1 MTIFITQMKFEGKT
15 MNILIVTAGYSI
27 FDAKGQLNSFL
38 AYLTE
43 KNLTNKGHTVK
54 FSDVTKDTWNVD
66 REVAKLLWAET
77 IIYIMPIMWF
87 NMPAPMVKWLG
98 EVLIYKKT
106 FVITDE
112 YGEGGQVS
120 ADNFMIVTTS
130 NMKTSDLGKGF
141 VMKDAPHIDDV
152 LQPLIMTNNYL
163 SIRNQIPT
171 FHAGDV
177 IAGNTGWIEPAFEKH
192 LDKHFTA

>member
-1 MTIFITQMKFEGKT
+1 MKV
-15 MNILIVTAGYSI
+15 LVVSAGYSI
-27 FDAKGQLNSFL
+27 FDAKGQLNSYLTFL
-38 AYLTE
+38 ADR
-43 KNLTNKGHTVK
+43 NLTSKGHDVK
-54 FSDVTKDTWNVD
+54 FSDVTKDTWDVD
-66 REVAKLLWAET
+66 REVTKLLWAET

-87 NMPAPMVKWLG
+87 NMPAPMVRWLG
-98 EVLIYKKT
+98 EVLVYKKT

-112 YGEGGQVS
+112 YGEGGQVP

-130 NMKTSDLGKGF
+130 NMKSSDLGKGF
-141 VMKDAPHIDDV
+141 VMKNAPHIDDV

-177 IAGNTGWIEPAFEKH
+177 IAGDTDWIKAGFEQH
-192 LDKHFTA
+192 LDAHF

>member
-1 MTIFITQMKFEGKT
+1 MK
-15 MNILIVTAGYSI
+15 ILLVTAGYSI

-43 KNLTNKGHTVK
+43 KNLSKKGHEVK
-54 FSDVTKDTWNVD
+54 ISDVTKDTWNVD
-66 REVAKLLWAET
+66 REVAKLLWADT
-77 IIYIMPIMWF
+77 IIYITPIMWF

-98 EVLIYKKT
+98 EVLLYNKT
-106 FVITDE
+106 FIITDE

-120 ADNFMIVTTS
+120 ADNFMIVTSS
-130 NMKTSDLGKGF
+130 NMKSSDLGKGF
-141 VMKDAPHIDDV
+141 VLKDAPHIDDIM
-152 LQPLIMTNNYL
+152 QPLIMTNTYL

-177 IAGNTGWIEPAFEKH
+177 IAGDTSWIEQAYKEHLNTHFEQ
-192 LDKHFTA
+192 A